1 MNRLPLIHST
11 HGVQCGQ
18 YLLEEVRL
26 EFSNGERR
34 TYERL
39 SNQSPAS
46 VLIVPVRD
54 DGTVLLIR
62 EYAVGTHAYE
72 LALPKGRLDPGET
85 VMEAA
90 NRELKEEVGMGSRR
104 LSYMRSLTLAP
115 TYMSNSIHVVLA
127 EDLYPERL
135 PGDEPEPIDV
145 VQWPLA
151 KLDELMLRED
161 CTEARSMAALFIARE
176 ILLKRYNACDR
187 EKENGNEFHAR

>member
-1 MNRLPLIHST
+1 MSRLPVIQST

-46 VLIVPVRD
+46 VMIIPVRH
-54 DGTVLLIR
+54 DGIVLLIR

-85 VMEAA
+85 VLEAA
-90 NRELKEEVGMGSRR
+90 NRELKEEVGMGARR
-104 LSYMRSLTLAP
+104 LTYLRSLTLSP
-115 TYMSNSIHVVLA
+115 TYMSNSIHLVLA

-135 PGDEPEPIDV
+135 PGDEPEPLEV
-145 VQWPLA
+145 VPWALA
-151 KLDELMLRED
+151 DLHELMMRED
-161 CTEARSMAALFIARE
+161 CTEARSIAALFMARE
-176 ILLKRYNACDR
+176 LICRR
-187 EKENGNEFHAR
+187 EGASHAATGSLA